1 MRRTYQRKRAR
12 ASAATDV
19 VPETATIAVTE
30 IVESAK
36 EGLLALAVGAGPAG
50 DAGDDGRVG
59 DRAR

>member
-19 VPETATIAVTE
+19 VPETATIALTE

-50 DAGDDGRVG
+50 DHEA
-59 DRAR
+59 